1 MTIYDLNFFAP
12 NDGIAEMK
20 TILMLFYFVQYGI
33 ARLNHFLFIQQIVV
47 LCKIVDIDIWQP
59 KMELWSVRNLI
70 YKCIGCCA

>member
-1 MTIYDLNFFAP
+1 MRNFTATRLYVKTFYFNQVTIHDL

-33 ARLNHFLFIQQIVV
+33 SRLNHFLFIQQIVV

-59 KMELWSVRNLI
+59 KMGL
-70 YKCIGCCA
+70 